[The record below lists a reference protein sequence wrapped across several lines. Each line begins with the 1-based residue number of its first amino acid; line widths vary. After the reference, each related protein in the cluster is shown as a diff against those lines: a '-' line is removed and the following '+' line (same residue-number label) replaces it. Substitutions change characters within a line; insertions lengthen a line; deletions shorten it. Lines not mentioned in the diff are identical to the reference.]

1 MFKVGDKVMLKENH
15 RYLPGALNPTN
26 AIGTVNEITHST
38 IWVKWKD
45 VLNTYMTS
53 DLYYP
58 HKLGRLLAG
67 VEDAE
72 ITE

>member
-15 RYLPGALNPTN
+15 RYLPGVLNPIN
-26 AIGTVNEITHST
+26 IIGTVDEITYST

-45 VLNTYMTS
+45 GLNMYMTD

>member
-1 MFKVGDKVMLKENH
+1 MFKVGDIVMLKENH
-15 RYLPGALNPTN
+15 RYSPGALNPTN
-26 AIGTVNEITHST
+26 TVGTVDEIIRST
-38 IWVKWKD
+38 IWVKWTHG
-45 VLNTYMTS
+45 LNMYIES